1 MPKLIEYGEMQ
12 GISITFTKDQ
22 YAALVRLSGD
32 RRRAIAYLVRE
43 AVDQYLAKSGNH
55 TEAAEVIAV
64 AV

>member
-12 GISITFTKDQ
+12 GISITFTRDQ
-22 YAALVRLSGD
+22 HAALVRLSKD

-43 AVDQYLAKSGNH
+43 AVDQYLAKSGNR
-55 TEAAEVIAV
+55 TEAEPIAV